1 MQTPCLALVAV
12 LGVGCYFFR
21 KSNVRKRQQRNIRT
35 AEKVLRLL
43 SGFSGESAPGRTL
56 GYLRR
61 IDPFVF
67 EELLLTAFER
77 KGYRVK
83 RNERY
88 TGDGGVDGRVYRNG
102 ELYLIQAKR
111 YKSYV
116 SARHLENFLRLVENT
131 KEAKGGY
138 FIHTGRTGKETC
150 RLYRGSAIQIIS
162 GERLID
168 LILQRDDHRS
178 KKQHPLSSN
187 I

>member
-1 MQTPCLALVAV
+1 MGTLCLTLVAV
-12 LGVGCYFFR
+12 LSLGCYFFR
-21 KSNVRKRQQRNIRT
+21 KSNVRKRQQRNIRK
-35 AEKVLRLL
+35 AEKVIRFL
-43 SGFSGESAPGRTL
+43 SGFSGESAPRRIL

-83 RNERY
+83 RGERY
-88 TGDGGVDGRVYRNG
+88 TGDGGIDGRVYRDG

-116 SARHLENFLRLVENT
+116 SARHLENFLRLVETT

-138 FIHTGRTGKETC
+138 FIHTGKTGKDTYA
-150 RLYRGSAIQIIS
+150 LYRHTKVEIIS
-162 GERLID
+162 GDKLIE
-168 LILQRDDHRS
+168 LIFSR
-178 KKQHPLSSN
+178 KQDSHFEQHVK
-187 I
+187 